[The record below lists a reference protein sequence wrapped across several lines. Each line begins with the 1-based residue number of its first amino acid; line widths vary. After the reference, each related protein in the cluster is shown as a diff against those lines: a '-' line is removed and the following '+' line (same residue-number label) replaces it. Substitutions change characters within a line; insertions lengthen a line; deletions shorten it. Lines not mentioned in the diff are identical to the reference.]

1 MRVLVNGAPREIARE
16 TTLDALLRDL
26 AVDPRRVA
34 VAVNAAVVPR
44 PEYPG
49 RVLAEGDA
57 IEVIE
62 PVGGG

>member
-1 MRVLVNGAPREIARE
+1 MRVQVNGSPREIGPE

-44 PEYPG
+44 PELPT
-49 RVLAEGDA
+49 RILAEGDA
-57 IEVIE
+57 VEVIE